1 MLINGI
7 GGPWFYT
14 KYNPEETL
22 QENLDVYCELIRQW
36 YVVGAGPKAVQQYFT
51 PKVIDKRSD
60 KEVDYDSVRSE
71 LGIKEIQNIHVM
83 FMDWVNGMD
92 FFKSIEYRDGEIWGK
107 AQKVL
112 DRFFKRCVDLP
123 NPDSLGYKVLEAISK
138 GEEAEFT
145 PYPPYY
151 PSYVENKEAVEVE
164 GHAAAFTND
173 DSDSID
179 PIAKGIMDMN
189 LINPSTTF
197 TYEQAKELARKF
209 LFSVNAPITE

>member
-1 MLINGI
+1 MNVYVPGR
-7 GGPWFYT
+7 PWYYN
-14 KYNPEETL
+14 KYDTEKSL
-22 QENLDVYCELIRQW
+22 QENFEAYCEILKNFHIME
-36 YVVGAGPKAVQQYFT
+36 GGSKALEQFFT
-51 PKVIDKRSD
+51 PNVIDKRSD
-60 KEVDYDSVRSE
+60 KEIDYDSVRSE

-83 FMDWVNGMD
+83 FMDWANGMD
-92 FFKSIEYRDGEIWGK
+92 FFDSMMYRDGEIWGK

-123 NPDSLGYKVLEAISK
+123 NPDSLGYKALEAISK